1 MLKCIVRYVRQIC
14 RSSRSV
20 ANLRELASKVIVAYF
35 LLMECGSGLTLVVS
49 ALIQFV
55 DPVDSSL
62 LESRRRSFLKIE
74 FSRKKLPFK
83 FQSIFDQNVLPKKMF
98 ILYTKLK

>member
-1 MLKCIVRYVRQIC
+1 M
-14 RSSRSV
+14 

-62 LESRRRSFLKIE
+62 LESRLAKLSEIE

-83 FQSIFDQNVLPKKMF
+83 F
-98 ILYTKLK
+98 

>member
-1 MLKCIVRYVRQIC
+1 M
-14 RSSRSV
+14 

-62 LESRRRSFLKIE
+62 LESRLA
-74 FSRKKLPFK
+74 KL
-83 FQSIFDQNVLPKKMF
+83 SEN
-98 ILYTKLK
+98 